1 MRAAA
6 ARTGMAV
13 DVDSAGT
20 GDWHVGRPPDPRAIA
35 TAARHGLDIS
45 GLRGRQVRI
54 EDFHRFD
61 RLIALD
67 ADNLRNLRRLAPASA
82 GAVLSLLLDH
92 APGRRGEAVADPYF
106 GEDAG
111 FETAWADIMAGVD
124 GLIAEL
130 SSHRSL

>member
-6 ARTGMAV
+6 ARAGMAV

-45 GLRGRQVRI
+45 GLRGRQVRL

-67 ADNLRNLRRLAPASA
+67 ADNLRNLRRLAPTSA

-92 APGRRGEAVADPYF
+92 APGRQGEAVADPYF